1 MPDDRKMTYFFCL
14 GSNRFKVSKQT
25 FALISH
31 QEEKSAKSNHTDVK
45 VRVATLKVKVRATTV
60 FAQGPLKKA

>member
-1 MPDDRKMTYFFCL
+1 M
-14 GSNRFKVSKQT
+14 SKQT